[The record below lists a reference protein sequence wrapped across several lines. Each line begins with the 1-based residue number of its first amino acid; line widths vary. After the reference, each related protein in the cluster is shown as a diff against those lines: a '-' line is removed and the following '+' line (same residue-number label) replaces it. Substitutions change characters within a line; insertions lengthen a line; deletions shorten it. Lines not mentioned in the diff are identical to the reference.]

1 MPSTYTSSGGIQKPG
16 NGEQSGTW
24 GTTANL
30 NYDIIDRLVN
40 GVASISLA
48 GYSVASPYSLTTTDG
63 TLSPGQY
70 LVITFTGATVPVQVN
85 IVPQDATKLY
95 FFKNTSGQTVT
106 IYQGSGATVNIANGA
121 SKLIYTDGTGATAA
135 VYDFTSFLSM
145 SSVSV
150 TGGTITGIT
159 DLAVAD
165 GGTGASDAA
174 TARTNLGFTGAVTTI
189 ADTDLTASRALSS
202 DASGKVAVAT
212 TTLAELNFVNG
223 VTSAIQAQ
231 IDAKQTTDATL
242 TALAAYNTAGLITQT
257 AADTFTGRTITGN
270 SSLTV
275 TNGDGV
281 AGNPTLTPILAS
293 QAEAEAGTDANKLM
307 TPLRVAQAIA
317 SDLNATGSAPLYACR
332 AWVNFNGT
340 GTVAIRA
347 SGNVA
352 SITDGGA
359 GNYYVTFST
368 AMPDANYV
376 VVANAVTSATGA
388 MIQYQAGVVDYSTT
402 GFRIYTSANGTS
414 TNVKADCEIVSVAVF
429 R

>member
-1 MPSTYTSSGGIQKPG
+1 
-16 NGEQSGTW
+16 
-24 GTTANL
+24 
-30 NYDIIDRLVN
+30 
-40 GVASISLA
+40 
-48 GYSVASPYSLTTTDG
+48 
-63 TLSPGQY
+63 
-70 LVITFTGATVPVQVN
+70 VQVN